1 MTASVHIP
9 LSVDKPLSA
18 KMANMSFVC
27 AVLVVFMHVGSP
39 TPVGSFPWAFI
50 EFFHEILGD
59 MAVPYFFMA
68 SGFFL
73 AGHMEEPG
81 WYPREMKK
89 RFRTLLVPYILWSLL
104 FAVYLMP
111 VAILANLQA
120 HRIWNWN
127 LGFPGWIKT
136 FGLDFLQNPLLP
148 PFWFLRWLICLC
160 LASPILYWIVRK
172 TGVWGL
178 AAVYVLATAKTA
190 GVPWLNPSPWWC
202 PWKWIL
208 LYPFGTFHFLLGIAW
223 RTGVFAAVPDQ
234 VRRIPAW
241 VGLLF
246 LATKLVSFAAAGFGW
261 TDPEGGFGTFF
272 LRNLSFLTP
281 CLLAF
286 VWMCIPSGKWPAWL
300 TGASF
305 GLYVGHPF
313 FTHFLDSVR
322 WFGDLGMGP
331 GGMCLLRWAFAMAGC
346 LVGVHLLKRFLP
358 RVAQWL
364 FAGR

>member
-1 MTASVHIP
+1 MSAPSL
-9 LSVDKPLSA
+9 LSIDKQLSA
-18 KMANMSFVC
+18 KMANMSLVC

-39 TPVGSFPWAFI
+39 IPAGSFPWFFI

-59 MAVPYFFMA
+59 MAVPFFFMA

-89 RFRTLLVPYILWSLL
+89 RFRTLLIPYVMWSLL

-111 VAILANLQA
+111 IAILANLHA
-120 HRIWNWN
+120 HRTWCWN

-160 LASPILYWIVRK
+160 LASPLLYGIVRK

-178 AAVYVLATAKTA
+178 TAVYVLATLKTA
-190 GVPWLNPSPWWC
+190 GVPWLNPSSWWNPC
-202 PWKWIL
+202 KWIL
-208 LYPFGTFHFLLGIAW
+208 LYPFGTFYFLLGIAW
-223 RTGVFAAVPDQ
+223 RTGLFEAIPDK
-234 VRRIPAW
+234 VKRIPAW

-246 LATKLVSFAAAGFGW
+246 LATKLVSFASAGFGW
-261 TDPEGGFGTFF
+261 TAPEGILGTYF
-272 LRNLSFLTP
+272 LRNMSCLTP

-286 VWMCIPSGKWPAWL
+286 IWMCMPSGKWPAWL
-300 TGASF
+300 TGTSF
-305 GLYVGHPF
+305 GLYVAHPF
-313 FTHFLDSVR
+313 FTHFLDSIR
-322 WFGDLGMGP
+322 WFWQLGLGS
-331 GGMCLLRWAFAMAGC
+331 GGMCMLRWAFAMFGC
-346 LVGVHLLKRFLP
+346 IICTVVVKTYCPRISKLLLG
-358 RVAQWL
+358 
-364 FAGR
+364 GR

>member
-1 MTASVHIP
+1 MMRSDASMLPVGKT
-9 LSVDKPLSA
+9 LSS

-39 TPVGSFPWAFI
+39 EPVGSFPWFFI

-89 RFRTLLVPYILWSLL
+89 RFRTLVVPYVLWSLL

-111 VAILANLQA
+111 VAILANLHA
-120 HRIWNWN
+120 HRDWCWN

-160 LASPILYWIVRK
+160 LASPLLYWIIKK
-172 TGVWGL
+172 TGGWGL
-178 AAVYVLATAKTA
+178 CAFYIVAVLKSTNI
-190 GVPWLNPSPWWC
+190 PWMHPASWWN
-202 PWKWIL
+202 PWKWV
-208 LYPFGTFHFLLGIAW
+208 LYPFGTFYFLLGIVW
-223 RTGVFAAVPDQ
+223 RMGLFEDVPDWAK
-234 VRRIPAW
+234 RIPVW
-241 VGLLF
+241 VGLAF
-246 LATKLVSFAAAGFGW
+246 LVAKLASFAAAGFGW
-261 TDPEGGFGTFF
+261 TTPDGAFGTFF
-272 LRNLSFLTP
+272 VRNMSFLTP
-281 CLLAF
+281 CLLAL
-286 VWMCIPSGKWPAWL
+286 VWKCVPIGKWPVWL

-313 FTHFLDSVR
+313 FTHFLDSIR
-322 WFGDLGMGP
+322 WFWGLGIGP

-346 LVGVHLLKRFLP
+346 LAGVAVLKNCFPRTARLLLGAR
-358 RVAQWL
+358 
-364 FAGR
+364 